1 MAQHKFAVQYVSS
14 GSVIY
19 ASGVRKTV
27 KRVKVEETG
36 KQLGGTRCRMREK
49 EKAQKQKKV
58 VRPELMKRA
67 EN

>member
-1 MAQHKFAVQYVSS
+1 
-14 GSVIY
+14 VIY